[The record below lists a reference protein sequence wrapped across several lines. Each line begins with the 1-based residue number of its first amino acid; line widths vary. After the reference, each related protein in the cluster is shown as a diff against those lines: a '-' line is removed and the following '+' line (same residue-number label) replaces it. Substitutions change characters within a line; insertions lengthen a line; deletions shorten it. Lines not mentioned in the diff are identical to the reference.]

1 VRRDKE
7 RKKMVRLAK
16 DEEVVKWWLA
26 KELVRMGEIATNGK
40 ENPRGYILLG
50 HTTFTLQIDSALIL
64 VGNKLGQARLMLVAA
79 RRTSVPS
86 CWPRKELQRYG

>member
-1 VRRDKE
+1 
-7 RKKMVRLAK
+7 MVRLAK